1 MPPPDWRRFTRT
13 GTCENGDR
21 PRFIDS
27 FCNMSIKRGLS
38 PFSPIFPFSLNAKG
52 PHERAFRVQAGFPLV
67 VDQQLALLFEQVTHL
82 VVFER

>member
-38 PFSPIFPFSLNAKG
+38 PFSLNAKKG
-52 PHERAFRVQAGFPLV
+52 PHERAFRVQAGLALV

-82 VVFER
+82 VVFKR